1 MIVAHPIGWTEP
13 GFRMGRTGCGKDGRA
28 AIVGPA
34 MSGYER
40 LSANED

>member
-1 MIVAHPIGWTEP
+1 MVVAHPIGRAEP

-40 LSANED
+40 LPANEE